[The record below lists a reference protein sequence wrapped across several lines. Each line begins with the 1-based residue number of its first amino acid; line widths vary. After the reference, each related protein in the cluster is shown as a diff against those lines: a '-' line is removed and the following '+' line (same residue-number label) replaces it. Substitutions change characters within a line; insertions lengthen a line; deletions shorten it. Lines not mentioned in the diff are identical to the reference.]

1 MSVNERSQGNTP
13 VGTVTTTGSV
23 TQITILVGGGVDNE
37 WCSAVSSGNGDIH
50 ITNSCEGK
58 LGSELIID
66 DFKIS
71 TGGGESQ
78 VSSNICIG
86 STESANQK
94 VGTRDMDITIT
105 ARDGTQSI
113 DETFDIKVVD
123 GSQFLLSEITNAN
136 ISGIGSTESANQKV
150 GTLVIGK
157 NDLIIDKEGVVNL
170 DISWSFL

>member
-1 MSVNERSQGNTP
+1 LKRVKNILYQNLTANKGGADFFIAGGADEKKFSLSG
-13 VGTVTTTGSV
+13 
-23 TQITILVGGGVDNE
+23 ITLNFEATDFE
-37 WCSAVSSGNGDIH
+37 ARDDLSAVSSGNGDIH

-94 VGTRDMDITIT
+94 VGT
-105 ARDGTQSI
+105 
-113 DETFDIKVVD
+113 
-123 GSQFLLSEITNAN
+123 
-136 ISGIGSTESANQKV
+136 
-150 GTLVIGK
+150 LVIGK
-157 NDLIIDKEGVVNL
+157 SK
-170 DISWSFL
+170 

>member
-1 MSVNERSQGNTP
+1 LRAINYFDIKGFINT
-13 VGTVTTTGSV
+13 
-23 TQITILVGGGVDNE
+23 L
-37 WCSAVSSGNGDIH
+37 SAVSSGNGDIH

-94 VGTRDMDITIT
+94 VGT
-105 ARDGTQSI
+105 
-113 DETFDIKVVD
+113 
-123 GSQFLLSEITNAN
+123 
-136 ISGIGSTESANQKV
+136 
-150 GTLVIGK
+150 LVIGK
-157 NDLIIDKEGVVNL
+157 NDPPLPLETALRVLMKPLISK
-170 DISWSFL
+170 